1 MCGSQSHA
9 ALMAT
14 LSDQDD
20 EEKNKPETIPVKL
33 LQIKDDN
40 VPVMNGKGT
49 QYTLTT
55 TVSTSVTFPFVAT
68 RDNGWQAIVVGGQV
82 GWVAGKHSQAV

>member
-20 EEKNKPETIPVKL
+20 EEKNKPETTPVKL
-33 LQIKDDN
+33 LKSK
-40 VPVMNGKGT
+40 V
-49 QYTLTT
+49 TT
-55 TVSTSVTFPFVAT
+55 
-68 RDNGWQAIVVGGQV
+68 IL
-82 GWVAGKHSQAV
+82 

>member
-9 ALMAT
+9 ALMVT

-33 LQIKDDN
+33 LQIKGDN
-40 VPVMNGKGT
+40 VPVMNGT
-49 QYTLTT
+49 RYTLTT

-68 RDNGWQAIVVGGQV
+68 GDNGWQAIVVGGQV
-82 GWVAGKHSQAV
+82 GWVEGNHSQAV

>member
-1 MCGSQSHA
+1 
-9 ALMAT
+9 
-14 LSDQDD
+14 
-20 EEKNKPETIPVKL
+20 
-33 LQIKDDN
+33 
-40 VPVMNGKGT
+40 MNGKGT

-68 RDNGWQAIVVGGQV
+68 QDNGWQAIVVGGQV

>member
-1 MCGSQSHA
+1 
-9 ALMAT
+9 
-14 LSDQDD
+14 
-20 EEKNKPETIPVKL
+20 
-33 LQIKDDN
+33 
-40 VPVMNGKGT
+40 MNGKGT

-82 GWVAGKHSQAV
+82 GWVAGNYSQAV